1 MGDQHLSPPVPQE
14 LPSFSSA
21 EVTQENFSILT
32 EQMKSLA
39 SDVEEFKKKR
49 DESLKRIEQGA
60 RKTNGI
66 PL

>member
-1 MGDQHLSPPVPQE
+1 MGDQHLSPPVSQE
-14 LPSFSSA
+14 LPSFSSP